1 MASILYD
8 KLYQLALTA
17 GIDLEDDTINVLLVD
32 DTYTADKTHDFVA
45 DVVADELSG
54 TGYTRKT
61 LAGKTVTLDG
71 VNHRVTFDATDPVW
85 TGLDAGTI
93 GGAVVFKQVTNDA
106 DSPVLCFLDPTNL
119 TTNGSDVTLQ
129 FNAAGILRLNN

>member
-1 MASILYD
+1 MASILYN
-8 KLYQLALTA
+8 KLYQLALTGA
-17 GIDLEDDTINVLLVD
+17 VDLEDDTINVLLVD
-32 DTYTADKTHDFVA
+32 NTYTADKTHDFVS

-61 LAGKTVTLDG
+61 LAGKSVTLDNG
-71 VNHRVTFDATDPVW
+71 NNRVTFDATDPVW
-85 TGLDAGTI
+85 TGLDAGVI
-93 GGAVVFKQVTNDA
+93 GGAVIFKQVTNDA
-106 DSPVLCFLDPTNL
+106 DSPLICFLDPTNL

>member
-1 MASILYD
+1 MASTLYN
-8 KLYQLALTA
+8 KLYQLALTGA
-17 GIDLEDDTINVLLVD
+17 IDLENDTINVLLVD
-32 DTYTADKTHDFVA
+32 DTYTADKTHDFVS

-61 LAGKTVTLDG
+61 LAGKSVTLDNG
-71 VNHRVTFDATDPVW
+71 NNRVTFDATDPVW
-85 TGLDAGTI
+85 TGLDAGVI
-93 GGAVVFKQVTNDA
+93 GGAVIFKQVTNDA
-106 DSPVLCFLDPTNL
+106 DSPLICFLDPTNL

>member
-1 MASILYD
+1 MASILYT
-8 KLYQLALTA
+8 KLYQIALTGA
-17 GIDLEDDTINVLLVD
+17 LDLEDDTINVLLVD
-32 DTYTADKTHDFVA
+32 DTYTANKDHDFVN
-45 DVVADELSG
+45 DVVGDELSG

-61 LAGKTVTLDG
+61 LAGKSVTLDTG
-71 VNHRVTFDATDPVW
+71 NDRVTFDATDPVW

-106 DSPVLCFLDPTNL
+106 DSPLICFLDPTNL

>member
-1 MASILYD
+1 MASILYN
-8 KLYQLALTA
+8 KLYQLALTG

-32 DTYTADKTHDFVA
+32 DTYTADKAHDFVS

-61 LAGKTVTLDG
+61 LAGKSVTLDNG
-71 VNHRVTFDATDPVW
+71 NNRVTFDATDPVW
-85 TGLDAGTI
+85 TGLDAGVI
-93 GGAVVFKQVTNDA
+93 GGAVIFKQVTNDA
-106 DSPVLCFLDPTNL
+106 DSPLICYLDPTNL